1 MNSNPLTRMAYIVAV
16 EVIDLIARPVF
27 ALLHWKPRR

>member
-16 EVIDLIARPVF
+16 EVLDLLARPLF
-27 ALLHWKPRR
+27 ALLHRKPRR